1 MIGILII
8 SHGDLGNSLIHCAN
22 HVMGK
27 RPEHLMHLGVTI
39 QDDPDVI
46 IPKALELL
54 KQLDCGDGVLILSDI
69 CGATPCNIA
78 NQLVIPGRVECLSGA
93 NLSMLVRAITYRNK
107 EVEIIN
113 KLGLHARAS
122 AKITQLA
129 GKFQSEVWLS
139 RNEHRVNAKSIMGV
153 MMLAA
158 NKGSKINIETTG
170 SDETEAML
178 ALINL
183 IEDYFGEDE

>member
-8 SHGDLGNSLIHCAN
+8 SHRDLGNSLINCAN

-27 RPEHLMHLGVTI
+27 SPEHLMHLGVTV

-78 NQLVIPGRVECLSGA
+78 NQLVNPGRVECLSGV
-93 NLSMLVRAITYRNK
+93 NLSMLIRALTYRNESLEFSVEKALSGGK
-107 EVEIIN
+107 E
-113 KLGLHARAS
+113 
-122 AKITQLA
+122 
-129 GKFQSEVWLS
+129 
-139 RNEHRVNAKSIMGV
+139 GV
-153 MMLAA
+153 MRIYSRSDNA
-158 NKGSKINIETTG
+158 N
-170 SDETEAML
+170 
-178 ALINL
+178 
-183 IEDYFGEDE
+183 

>member
-27 RPEHLMHLGVTI
+27 RPEHLMHLGVTT

-78 NQLVIPGRVECLSGA
+78 NQLVNPGRVECLSGA
-93 NLSMLVRAITYRNK
+93 NLSMLVRALTYRNEPLESLVEKALSGGK
-107 EVEIIN
+107 EGVMRIY
-113 KLGLHARAS
+113 
-122 AKITQLA
+122 
-129 GKFQSEVWLS
+129 S
-139 RNEHRVNAKSIMGV
+139 RSGNAK
-153 MMLAA
+153 
-158 NKGSKINIETTG
+158 
-170 SDETEAML
+170 
-178 ALINL
+178 
-183 IEDYFGEDE
+183 

>member
-27 RPEHLMHLGVTI
+27 RPEHLMHLGITI

-46 IPKALELL
+46 ILNALELL

-78 NQLVIPGRVECLSGA
+78 TELVNPGRVECLSGV
-93 NLSMLVRAITYRNK
+93 NLSMLIRALTYRDESLESLVEKALSGGK
-107 EVEIIN
+107 E
-113 KLGLHARAS
+113 
-122 AKITQLA
+122 
-129 GKFQSEVWLS
+129 
-139 RNEHRVNAKSIMGV
+139 GV
-153 MMLAA
+153 MRIYSRSDNA
-158 NKGSKINIETTG
+158 N
-170 SDETEAML
+170 
-178 ALINL
+178 
-183 IEDYFGEDE
+183 